1 MTQLTIRP
9 ENRMPAVLVGII
21 VVLAVVLVTMS
32 FGRPVVEAPVPTP
45 PDPSE
50 AGETLVGPIDYTV
63 DATSTGEWRF
73 FDFSRG
79 SVVVDPGPGDWDLA
93 FRRFHIIA
101 NGGPGFSGEGGI
113 IRLEETDF
121 DTVAELPD
129 APYVETALRRD
140 SVNAAIERWYSYGWT
155 SHLLTP
161 HPAVYAVR
169 TADGRYAKVQ
179 LLGYYCPGAQPGCLT
194 FRYVYQGAG
203 GRSVGTPTEPGE
215 VVNRDPDTPD
225 PARASGER

>member
-1 MTQLTIRP
+1 M
-9 ENRMPAVLVGII
+9 
-21 VVLAVVLVTMS
+21 VLAIALVTMS
-32 FGRPVVEAPVPTP
+32 FGRPVVEAHVPTP
-45 PDPSE
+45 PNPSE

-63 DATSTGEWRF
+63 DATSTGAWQF

-79 SVVVDPGPGDWDLA
+79 SVVVSPGPGDWDLA

-101 NGGPGFSGEGGI
+101 NGGPGFSGDGGI

-121 DTVAELPD
+121 DAVSELPD
-129 APYVETALRRD
+129 VAYVETRVRRD
-140 SVNAAIERWYSYGWT
+140 SVNAAIERWYAYGWT

-161 HPAVYAVR
+161 HPDVYAVR

-203 GRSVGTPTEPGE
+203 GRALGAHSEAGTVVEGE
-215 VVNRDPDTPD
+215 VDTPD
-225 PARASGER
+225 PSRSAGER

>member
-1 MTQLTIRP
+1 M
-9 ENRMPAVLVGII
+9 
-21 VVLAVVLVTMS
+21 VLAVVLVAMS
-32 FGRPVVEAPVPTP
+32 FNRPVVEAYVPTSP
-45 PDPSE
+45 NPSE
-50 AGETLVGPIDYTV
+50 AGETLVGPIEYTV

-79 SVVVDPGPGDWDLA
+79 SVVVNPGPGDWDLA

-101 NGGPGFSGEGGI
+101 NGGPGFSGDGGI
-113 IRLEETDF
+113 IRLEEADF
-121 DTVAELPD
+121 DAVSELPD
-129 APYVETALRRD
+129 APYVETRVRRD
-140 SVNAAIERWYSYGWT
+140 SVNAAIERWYAYGWT

-161 HPAVYAVR
+161 HPTVYAVR

-203 GRSVGTPTEPGE
+203 GRAVGVPREAGA
-215 VVNRDPDTPD
+215 VVNREPD
-225 PARASGER
+225 PRDPSPSTGER